1 MLAFAAEH
9 PFVLAAQI
17 ARLLDMAEPAA
28 ATRLR
33 ALRRRGYL
41 AKGWGPHGEPLH
53 HRVTTPGLRVI
64 GSDLPAPREEVN
76 LATYRHEAGV
86 AWLALGAQRG
96 IFGPASDVVSD
107 RRMRSQDGRASAG
120 EERFGVRLGAAGPGG
135 HDRLHYPDLLLVTD
149 TGHRVAFELE
159 LTLKGRRRREGILNA
174 YSLDRRIDAVVYL
187 MDNPARRRAMRE
199 SVRRLGIGDR
209 VRVEGVT
216 LGHRPRGSGPSRT
229 AGRSAARRVQQST
242 TSAGAG
248 EANR

>member
-9 PFVLAAQI
+9 RFVLPGHIAA
-17 ARLLDMAEPAA
+17 LLATSPSAA

-33 ALRRRGYL
+33 MLLRAGYL
-41 AKGWGPHGEPLH
+41 TGERPFRAEPTLYQ
-53 HRVTTPGLRVI
+53 VTSRGLRAV
-64 GSDLPAPREEVN
+64 GSDLPRPREVD
-76 LATYRHEAGV
+76 LAVYRHEAGV

-107 RRMRSQDGRASAG
+107 RRMRSQDGRAPAG

-135 HDRLHYPDLLLVTD
+135 HDRLHYPDLVLVTD

-187 MDNPARRRAMRE
+187 MDDPARRRAMRE

-216 LGHRPRGSGPSRT
+216 LGHRPRVSGPSRT
-229 AGRSAARRVQQST
+229 AERWAARHVQQST
-242 TSAGAG
+242 TSAGAR